1 MTFRQKLFLLF
12 VLILG
17 LSLRLTNLS
26 SWLHF
31 EFDEEVIAW
40 KLRQLV
46 EFGKPFLIGGGT
58 PFGFHL
64 GPAFYYL
71 SAVPLFFSRLDPV
84 GWGVAAAVFGTATI
98 WLMWLAG
105 KTLYNG
111 RIGLMVALLWATS
124 FTAVMADRHWWPLVL
139 DPMLSLVVI
148 LCLYKILNQS
158 HKSSRSASWRSGDLV
173 IDKIAAS
180 QTPRNDNLVWWVALG
195 ATLAFAWQADL
206 TVLPLFLAAGVV
218 AVLNFKRQWKGI
230 LTAGGILLISF
241 LPLIF
246 FEMRHPGANLGK
258 LMQWSNVSSLQRIN
272 FSTLL
277 FIPQSLSKLLFPVSN
292 LDGNLLK
299 FYSWCKEIADGR
311 VGNQPWWVVVVVM
324 GLLIFP
330 FLYVIPAKAGIYL
343 NRFRVKH
350 GMTDEADRILRILIL
365 SGIGGI
371 FIFRSRGGNLYDFYL
386 AVLYPVVILLA
397 AGVLD
402 FIWEKWGKIVAVSVL
417 GIIVGFN
424 LFIIS
429 KSYHPQGL
437 AVKQQAVAWA
447 ISNVG
452 KEEFDLDSISNCSRY
467 NGIRYLFLLGGKEPQ
482 SSFVDPDLSWLYDK
496 KGGYMKPR
504 YLVTFITPDDL
515 TPEQNKQYNQLKT
528 ESIES
533 KFFNSS
539 LEVII
544 SGYE

>member
-1 MTFRQKLFLLF
+1 MISRQKLFLLLI
-12 VLILG
+12 LILG
-17 LSLRLTNLS
+17 LSLRLIDLQE
-26 SWLHF
+26 WLHF

-40 KLRQLV
+40 KLRQFV
-46 EFGKPFLIGGGT
+46 ESGKPFLIGGGT

-71 SAVPLFFSRLDPV
+71 SAIPLWFSRLDPV
-84 GWGVAAAVFGTATI
+84 GWSVTAAVFGTITVY
-98 WLMWLAG
+98 LMWLVG
-105 KTLYNG
+105 KTLYSP
-111 RIGLMVALLWATS
+111 RVGLMAALLWATS

-139 DPMLSLVVI
+139 DPMLSLIVI
-148 LCLYKILNQS
+148 LCLYRICVIPTKAGIYLNIFRVE
-158 HKSSRSASWRSGDLV
+158 HGMTWIG
-173 IDKIAAS
+173 
-180 QTPRNDNLVWWVALG
+180 LG

-206 TVLPLFLAAGVV
+206 TVLPLFLAVGVV
-218 AVLNFKRQWKGI
+218 TVLNFKRQWKGI

-246 FEMRHPGANLGK
+246 FELRHPGANLGK
-258 LMQWSNVSSLQRIN
+258 FTQGVNPPVVIPDLN
-272 FSTLL
+272 TLL
-277 FIPQSLSKLLFPVSN
+277 FIPQGLSRLLFPVTN

-299 FYSWCKEIADGR
+299 FYSWCREIADAR
-311 VGNQPWWVVVVVM
+311 VNGQPWWAVGIITM
-324 GLLIFP
+324 LLILP
-330 FLYVIPAKAGIYL
+330 FLCVIPTKVGIYL
-343 NRFRVKH
+343 NRFRIKS
-350 GMTDEADRILRILIL
+350 GMTRNSESDLILRILIL
-365 SGIGGI
+365 SGVAGI

-386 AVLYPVVILLA
+386 AVLYPVVILLV

-402 FIWEKWGKIVAVSVL
+402 FVWEKRGKIVAISVL

-496 KGGYMKPR
+496 KGSYLKPR
-504 YLVTFITPDDL
+504 YLVIFITPDDL
-515 TPEQNKQYNQLKT
+515 TPEQNKQYNQLKQGPVN
-528 ESIES
+528 S
-533 KFFNSS
+533 KIFSPG